1 MGVNFHA
8 NALIDVLKIAHS
20 AHNKDKN
27 GLCRAIDLSE
37 KTIIDWYN
45 EINLAYAPFRSHYIL
60 NKEISDE
67 KIISNFLIFAES
79 RTNSHAIES
88 SIQYLDNIKEKCDA
102 GELRKI
108 VGYIDPSLI
117 KDFAQ
122 NLKRFHDLVFHTK
135 INMLDEGLPKLDG
148 YKENAKKI
156 SDWIKKL
163 DENRAE
169 IRTKAMEILQ
179 QLECSQE
186 MFNKISNQTKE

>member
-20 AHNKDKN
+20 VHNRDKN

-60 NKEISDE
+60 NKKILDE
-67 KIISNFLIFAES
+67 KIIANFLIFAES

-88 SIQYLDNIKEKCDA
+88 SIQYLDNIKEKFNE

-108 VGYIDPSLI
+108 VGDVNPSLI
-117 KDFAQ
+117 ENFAQ
-122 NLKRFHDLVFHTK
+122 NLRKFRDLVFDTK
-135 INMLDEGLPKLDG
+135 VIMLDDGLPELDG
-148 YKENAKKI
+148 HKENAKEI
-156 SDWIKKL
+156 SNWIKEL
-163 DENRAE
+163 DKNRAK

-186 MFNKISNQTKE
+186 MFNKISNQTKG